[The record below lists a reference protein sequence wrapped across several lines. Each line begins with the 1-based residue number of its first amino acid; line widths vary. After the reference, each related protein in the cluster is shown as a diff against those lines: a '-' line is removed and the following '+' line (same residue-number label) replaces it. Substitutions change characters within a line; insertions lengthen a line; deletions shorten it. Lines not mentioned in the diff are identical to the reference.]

1 MELAGIG
8 LVILFAALVVVILVL
23 ISTIRIVNEYE
34 RGAIFLR

>member
-34 RGAIFLR
+34 RGVIFLR